1 MTNNVCI
8 IKIKIIIYKKMTKK
22 ILLNSIFYLILI
34 ILLTVSYTK
43 DTFVNLLSSS
53 DQIAQIGFISVY
65 KS

>member
-1 MTNNVCI
+1 
-8 IKIKIIIYKKMTKK
+8 MTKK